1 MEESIKKQLQT
12 RFLSEEKSAPG
23 ISQTADVQKLEKKI
37 NKDAQKEIKISLD
50 DYEEASTSDVKDN
63 IVPPKRDL
71 SKDEETL
78 RNYGTN
84 GLGDIAFDGEVG
96 DDYKK
101 RQEMAIAGDALM
113 GNSPEYANVVT
124 ADQQGFTGP
133 EFGKEYVKGIKANKK
148 LKDKSTTPMVQF
160 GDDVEITDGKTR
172 GASRKVAVES
182 VEGQKLMKQIKET
195 LKVKDNK
202 EKTIKENTMKRL
214 KFKKPF
220 NGMEKALKLIPEGY
234 KVDDKEFE
242 MTDGNE
248 TYRVKWEG
256 SLTEGTAIV
265 LRGENKQFV
274 NEDMAKIKHLFGY
287 KSEDTLGLV
296 KGSARVDENKA
307 FSDVWDKTK
316 SLLTE
321 SDDEDDDEATLP
333 LDKLARESEEVAEGE
348 EITEEEDI
356 NGGAKTTEK
365 KPDEKL
371 PQAADAKKDVIKGVV
386 AEEEIEEADE
396 ITEDDVEEGCE
407 DKK

>member
-1 MEESIKKQLQT
+1 MMNKLIRKKLQT
-12 RFLSEEKSAPG
+12 LSEEINQQGKVPG
-23 ISQTADVQKLEKKI
+23 VSQTDKVQAEEDKI
-37 NKDAQKEIKISLD
+37 NKAAGKESKKNTEKFDQAGKTKD
-50 DYEEASTSDVKDN
+50 DIEPKKRELTSD
-63 IVPPKRDL
+63 
-71 SKDEETL
+71 EEEL
-78 RNYGTN
+78 RLAVEKSGGIQN
-84 GLGDIAFDGEVG
+84 LKFDGEVSEEYKDRQEKAIKGDSTMGNANTEATEPAWDASKEDFGQDVIDQAKATNDLENDTTITKTQLG
-96 DDYKK
+96 DDIEVVDDEDTVGKNRK
-101 RQEMAIAGDALM
+101 IAT
-113 GNSPEYANVVT
+113 E
-124 ADQQGFTGP
+124 
-133 EFGKEYVKGIKANKK
+133 NKK
-148 LKDKSTTPMVQF
+148 ENKNT
-160 GDDVEITDGKTR
+160 
-172 GASRKVAVES
+172 
-182 VEGQKLMKQIKET
+182 IKET
-195 LKVKDNK
+195 PMKK
-202 EKTIKENTMKRL
+202 KRL
-214 KFKKPF
+214 KFKAPF
-220 NGMEKALKLIPEGY
+220 NGVDKAVKLIPEHY
-234 KVDDKEFE
+234 KVDDKNFE

-248 TYRVKWEG
+248 TYDIRWEG